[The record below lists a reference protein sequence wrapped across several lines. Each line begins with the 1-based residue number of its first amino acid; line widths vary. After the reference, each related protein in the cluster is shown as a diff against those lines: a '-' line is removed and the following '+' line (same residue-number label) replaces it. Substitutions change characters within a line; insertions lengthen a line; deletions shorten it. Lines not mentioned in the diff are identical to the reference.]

1 MTRKQI
7 IEWLY
12 LVTAFVGAIIVAS
25 NIGQARLG
33 YSIFFVSSLAALYL
47 LAISNASRSLVVVNI
62 FFMGINIYGILRG

>member
-25 NIGQARLG
+25 NIGHARLG
-33 YSIFFVSSLAALYL
+33 YSIFFVSSLAAIYL
-47 LAISNASRSLVVVNI
+47 LRISNASSSLTAVNI
-62 FFMGINIYGILRG
+62 LFMGINIYGIIRG

>member
-7 IEWLY
+7 VDIIY
-12 LVTAFVGAIIVAS
+12 LVTAFAGAIIVAS

-62 FFMGINIYGILRG
+62 LFMVINVYGIIRG

>member
-1 MTRKQI
+1 MTRKQLADI
-7 IEWLY
+7 IY

-47 LAISNASRSLVVVNI
+47 LAISNASRSLVAVNI
-62 FFMGINIYGILRG
+62 LFMGIDIYGIIRG

>member
-25 NIGQARLG
+25 NIGHARLG

-62 FFMGINIYGILRG
+62 LFMGIDIYGIIRG